1 MVNYEKVMNLIDTIF
16 ENVLLNTIVHFN
28 VVEKGKVVEKIGKD
42 IVRVIENALNNGQVV
57 YNSIY
62 EAENDSQRI
71 VIEEDQKVVDCCG
84 FRVGVLLKIV
94 KVLDQESIQV
104 KMVKNLLDDIQEK
117 LETVN
122 LIFLVREKVNQSNV
136 V

>member
-1 MVNYEKVMNLIDTIF
+1 MVNYERVMNLIDTIF
-16 ENVLLNTIVHFN
+16 GNVLLNMIVRFN
-28 VVEKGKVVEKIGKD
+28 VVEKGKVVEKTGKD
-42 IVRVIENALNNGQVV
+42 IVRVIENVLNNGRVA

-62 EAENDSQRI
+62 EVENDSQRI

-94 KVLDQESIQV
+94 KVLVQESIRV
-104 KMVKNLLDDIQEK
+104 KMVKNHLDDIQEK
-117 LETVN
+117 LEKVN
-122 LIFLVREKVNQSNV
+122 HIFLVREKVNQSNV